1 MQGRRSVSAGN
12 ETKQDRSAQ
21 GRERLF
27 FALWP
32 DENVRSGLA
41 ALVPQVVRAGDGRTV
56 RPENLHATLLFL
68 GPTEGSTRDCVERMA
83 ARVGGHGFSLTLD
96 RVEHRTK
103 QGIVW
108 VAADVPTPLAA
119 LVEELRRAL
128 LECGLQPENRE
139 YRAHVTLA
147 RKVRR
152 AQRVGTIAPI
162 TWHVDRFV
170 LVESKTYPSG
180 AGYQVLRSWPLL
192 S

>member
-1 MQGRRSVSAGN
+1 MLFRS
-12 ETKQDRSAQ
+12 
-21 GRERLF
+21 
-27 FALWP
+27 
-32 DENVRSGLA
+32 
-41 ALVPQVVRAGDGRTV
+41 
-56 RPENLHATLLFL
+56 LFL

-108 VAADVPTPLAA
+108 VAADVPAPLTA

-128 LECGLQPENRE
+128 LECGLQLENRE

-180 AGYQVLRSWPLL
+180 ASYQILRSWPLL